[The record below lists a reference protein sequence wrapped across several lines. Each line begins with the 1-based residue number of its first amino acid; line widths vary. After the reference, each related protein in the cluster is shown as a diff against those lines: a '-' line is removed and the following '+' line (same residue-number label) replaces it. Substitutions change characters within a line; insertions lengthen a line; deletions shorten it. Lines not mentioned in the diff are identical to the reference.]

1 MWQCGVWQ
9 PQTKLPISRET
20 LVLAQLLSSKEQ
32 EAFTNLPPTMSLRA
46 RLAINRAA
54 NPVRERVECEI
65 ELTAC
70 TTRRASAPVSLTAP
84 FLH

>member
-1 MWQCGVWQ
+1 
-9 PQTKLPISRET
+9 
-20 LVLAQLLSSKEQ
+20 
-32 EAFTNLPPTMSLRA
+32 MSLRA